1 MMASITLRAFAKI
14 NLSLRVSS
22 VRPDGFHDVRTIL
35 QAIDL
40 FDRVRCEAL
49 RGPFQ
54 IRCDMPGVPTD
65 RTNLVWKAAQLLWEA
80 GGRSGEPRNTA
91 VMLQK
96 NIPMKAGL
104 GGGSS
109 NAAAALL
116 ALRRLWK
123 LRVPDEQIH
132 ALAAKLGSDVPFF
145 LVGGTAL
152 GLGRGEEVYPLENL
166 PRYRVVLV
174 IPPFGVAT
182 NDAYGWFDEDEKRG
196 REGFLLNSEKNP
208 SRPLFSSVS
217 CLPATWLGR
226 TMSLVNDLEGPV
238 TARHPVIGQLKQ
250 RFTDR
255 GALMAAM
262 SGSGSTVFGVFKSAA
277 AANRAA
283 RGLNTEGARVMTAR
297 FRPRSTRRSR

>member
-1 MMASITLRAFAKI
+1 MASVTLRAFAKI
-14 NLSLRVSS
+14 NLSLRISS
-22 VRPDGFHDVRTIL
+22 ARPDGFHDVRTIL

-40 FDRVRCEAL
+40 FDRVKCEAV
-49 RGPFQ
+49 RGPFR

-80 GGRSGEPRNTA
+80 AGRRGDPRST
-91 VMLQK
+91 VVTLQK

-116 ALRRLWK
+116 GLRRLWK
-123 LRVPDEQIH
+123 LRVPDEQIY
-132 ALAAKLGSDVPFF
+132 ALAARLGSDVPFF

-166 PRYRVVLV
+166 PRYQAVLV

-182 NDAYGWFDEDEKRG
+182 NTAYGWFDE
-196 REGFLLNSEKNP
+196 REWTGT
-208 SRPLFSSVS
+208 VS
-217 CLPATWLGR
+217 YLPDTWLGR
-226 TMSLVNDLEGPV
+226 TTPLVNDLEGPV
-238 TARHPVIGQLKQ
+238 TARHPVISQLRQ
-250 RFTDR
+250 RLADR

-262 SGSGSTVFGVFKSAA
+262 SGSGSTVFGVFKTAA

-283 RGLNTEGARVMTAR
+283 RALNTEGARVMTAR
-297 FRPRSTRRSR
+297 FLGRSTP

>member
-1 MMASITLRAFAKI
+1 MASITVRAFAKI

-40 FDRVRCEAL
+40 FDRVKCEAL

-54 IRCDMPGVPTD
+54 IRCDMSGVPTD
-65 RTNLVWKAAQLLWEA
+65 RTNLVWKAAQLLWDA
-80 GGRSGEPRNTA
+80 GERSGEPRNT
-91 VMLQK
+91 VVTLQK

-182 NDAYGWFDEDEKRG
+182 NDAYAWLDAKRLREPFSTDAPEKGSRSL
-196 REGFLLNSEKNP
+196 FASSLSE
-208 SRPLFSSVS
+208 
-217 CLPATWLGR
+217 TWLGR
-226 TMSLVNDLEGPV
+226 TTPLVNDLEGPV

-262 SGSGSTVFGVFKSAA
+262 SGSGSTVFAVFKSAA

-283 RGLNTEGARVMTAR
+283 RGLNTGGVRVMTAR
-297 FRPRSTRRSR
+297 FLSRRKS